1 MSYSLPTA
9 LGPVVGSARV
19 PGSKSATNRALVLA
33 SLAETPGTI
42 RGALSS
48 RDTSLMISALRQFG
62 VAIAH
67 LDDGTL
73 VVTPPAQLV
82 GGGTVDCGLAG
93 TVMRFVPPIALL
105 AGQPTRFTGDPQAR
119 ERPMAGL
126 LAALRQL
133 GARIDGNKIPFTV
146 QPGQIEAAST
156 VTLDSSASSQF
167 ISGLLLV
174 AARLP
179 GGLDIIHNGPAIPSL
194 PHITMTM
201 RFLRNWGVQ
210 VDADEATSW
219 SVAPQ
224 RIVANDFAVE
234 PDLTN
239 ASVFLAAALA
249 TGGRVTIP
257 DWPQDSAQ
265 PGNFF
270 VTLAQDFGGQIEA
283 RPDGLTIQ
291 GPAQLRPVDF
301 DLHSASELAP
311 VVAALAALAPGTSRI
326 RGIAH
331 SRGHETDR
339 IAALATEI
347 NRIGAQAEE
356 QPDGLLI
363 RGTDQPQA
371 AEPLQ
376 TYADHRLAH
385 FAAIVALRAN
395 DLAVN
400 DISCVSKTMP
410 DFMSR
415 WRALVG
421 G

>member
-1 MSYSLPTA
+1 MSYSLPSA
-9 LGPVVGSARV
+9 HGPVVASARV

-42 RGALSS
+42 RGALVS

-62 VAIAH
+62 VAIAR

-73 VVTPPAQLV
+73 VVTPPAQLI

-126 LAALRQL
+126 LTALRQL
-133 GARIDGNKIPFTV
+133 GARIDGNELPFTV
-146 QPGQIEAAST
+146 QPGQIAAAST

-194 PHITMTM
+194 PHIDMTM
-201 RFLRNWGVQ
+201 RFLRSWGVQ
-210 VDADEATSW
+210 VDADESTTW

-224 RIVANDFAVE
+224 RIVATDFAVE

-257 DWPQDSAQ
+257 DWPKDSAQ

-270 VTLAQDFGGQIEA
+270 VTLAQDFGGLIEA

-331 SRGHETDR
+331 TRGHETDR

-363 RGTDQPQA
+363 TGTDQPQA
-371 AEPLQ
+371 TEPLQ

-395 DLAVN
+395 DLAVD

-410 DFMSR
+410 DFMSL
-415 WRALVG
+415 WRELVG